1 VRAQKGTVPM
11 PQRPTSRKPAA
22 TEPVGPVKPGTPLYR
37 ALEMIA
43 QAIAKKLDE
52 CPPTKDGRQLK
63 AKP

>member
-1 VRAQKGTVPM
+1 LRAQKGTVPM
-11 PQRPTSRKPAA
+11 SQRPTSPKPTA
-22 TEPVGPVKPGTPLYR
+22 TVGPVKPGTPLYR

-52 CPPTKDGRQLK
+52 CPPTKDGRQVK

>member
-1 VRAQKGTVPM
+1 M
-11 PQRPTSRKPAA
+11 SQRPTSPKPTA
-22 TEPVGPVKPGTPLYR
+22 TVGPVKPGTPLYR

-52 CPPTKDGRQLK
+52 CPPTKDGRQVK